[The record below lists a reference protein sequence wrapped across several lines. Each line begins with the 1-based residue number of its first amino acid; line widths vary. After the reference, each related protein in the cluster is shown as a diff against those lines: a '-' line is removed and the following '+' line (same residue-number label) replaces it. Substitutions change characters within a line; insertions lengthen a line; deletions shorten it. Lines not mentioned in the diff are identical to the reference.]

1 MRPSQSQKPFVLI
14 ADSDRSTTQL
24 LRGVFEHEGY
34 RVETT
39 SDGLRTIEIA
49 RTQRPDLVILETRLG
64 GQTDGWQVLK
74 SLRDIP
80 ETSRIPTFILTSSGE
95 WLEIVEGLRLG
106 ADDYMRKPIH
116 PRELLARAEAK
127 IRAYRLD
134 EALARK
140 TTDLEALLRAS
151 EILGQ
156 SQEWETVCE
165 HIVSLARD
173 LIPGQCAVLATF
185 TRVGLLNTY
194 CSPVEDACS
203 IVEFLQ
209 KAVGGAEDQ
218 WPCLTQPYPD
228 GFMLSNFLFVSQDHQ
243 TVVGLFVTSQQPF
256 DFQYQQLFD
265 GFCKQAGLSLQNAE
279 LYRIQANYALDL
291 ERKVEE
297 RTAELQ
303 AAQKQLAQAAR
314 LASIGQLA
322 AGIAHEINNPLL
334 PIKLNLESIME
345 DVEMGLP
352 IDTDL
357 LQVILQ
363 SVERI
368 QHLIRR
374 LLRFNETKTGEYD
387 YSQIVDI
394 REVMLSVVELTRK
407 TFKQSDKH
415 VIVEM
420 LDETPYVKG
429 NADALTQVFINLAL
443 NACESMEKGGQL
455 RISVER
461 ERDKV
466 NIFFADNG
474 SGIPAELL
482 DRIFDPFVTTKEYG
496 SGLGLFISY
505 GILEAHHATI
515 EVKSAVGMGTTFKLS
530 FPAPKL

>member
-1 MRPSQSQKPFVLI
+1 MQLTHRPFVLI

-24 LRGVFEHEGY
+24 LRGVLEHEGY

-39 SDGLRTIEIA
+39 SDGLQTIEIA

-64 GQTDGWQVLK
+64 GRTDGWQVLK
-74 SLRDIP
+74 SLRDTP

-95 WLEIVEGLRLG
+95 WLEIIEGLRLG

-127 IRAYRLD
+127 IRAHRLD

-140 TTDLEALLRAS
+140 TTDLEALLRVS
-151 EILGQ
+151 EALGQ

-165 HIVSLARD
+165 HIVTLARD
-173 LIPGQCAVLATF
+173 LIPGQCAVVAVF
-185 TRVGLLNTY
+185 TREGLTDIHSLPTD
-194 CSPVEDACS
+194 DACS
-203 IVEFLQ
+203 VVHFLQ
-209 KAVGGAEDQ
+209 EAVGGAGDQ
-218 WPCLTQPYPD
+218 WPCLTKAYPD
-228 GFMLSNFLFVSQDHQ
+228 GFMLSNFPYVSQDHQ
-243 TVVGLFVTSQQPF
+243 TVVGLFVVSQQPF
-256 DFQYQQLFD
+256 DLQYQQLFD
-265 GFCKQAGLSLQNAE
+265 GFCKQAGLALQNAE

-352 IDTDL
+352 IDVDL

-374 LLRFNETKTGEYD
+374 LLRFNETKIGEYD
-387 YSQIVDI
+387 YSQTVDI
-394 REVMLSVVELTRK
+394 HDVMQSVVELTRK
-407 TFKQSDKH
+407 TFKQSDKQ

-420 LDETPYVKG
+420 LDERVYVKG

-443 NACESMEKGGQL
+443 NACESMEKGGIL
-455 RISVER
+455 RITVEKQHNR
-461 ERDKV
+461 V
-466 NIFFADNG
+466 LMAFIDNG
-474 SGIPAELL
+474 AGIPAELL

-515 EVKSAVGMGTTFKLS
+515 EVQSKVGVGTTFKLS
-530 FPAPKL
+530 FPLPKP